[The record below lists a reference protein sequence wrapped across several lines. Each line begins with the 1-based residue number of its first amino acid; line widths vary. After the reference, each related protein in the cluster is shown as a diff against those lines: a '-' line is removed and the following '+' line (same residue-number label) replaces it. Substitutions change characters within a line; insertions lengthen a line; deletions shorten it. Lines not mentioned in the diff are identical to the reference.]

1 MQSVRKWLLTGAHS
15 KVPTQSKKYATA
27 QRIVKSFYSS
37 LHSLLS
43 SLSST
48 SNTGLLQL
56 AITESGRLIPYLVGN
71 RKVSK
76 DHVRY
81 LLNYWATS
89 PDDSVKLSAFLSLRT
104 IATAGDASLYE
115 LVVKG
120 TYLAIGQVAKNTTA
134 FTLPSITLMKNSAS
148 SLFVTNNPAISS
160 QAYQLA
166 FSYIRQLAVTLRNS
180 MKATPKSGTTAAGG
194 NKGKPG
200 SGQEPYRQVYS
211 WQFIHSI
218 DFWSLVLA
226 TACDTEKETEQGRES
241 ELRPLIYPLVQLT
254 LGVVR

>member
-1 MQSVRKWLLTGAHS
+1 MKCLFYS

-27 QRIVKSFYSS
+27 QRIVKNYFTS
-37 LHSLLS
+37 LHSLFS

-48 SNTGLLQL
+48 SNASLLQL
-56 AITESGRLIPYLVGN
+56 SITESGRLIPYLVGN
-71 RKVSK
+71 RKISK
-76 DHVRY
+76 EHIKH

-89 PDDSVKLSAFLSLRT
+89 NDDSIKLSAFLSLRT
-104 IATAGDASLYE
+104 LALAGDASIFE

-120 TYLAIGQVAKNTTA
+120 TYLAIGQVSKNTTV

-148 SLFVTNNPAISS
+148 SLFVNNNSNSTASS

-180 MKATPKSGTTAAGG
+180 MKATPKSSSAGG
-194 NKGKPG
+194 AGNNNNGAGKGKG
-200 SGQEPYRQVYS
+200 SGEQYRQVYS
-211 WQFIHSI
+211 WQFVHSI

-226 TACDTEKETEQGRES
+226 TACDTERETEQAKES

-254 LGVVR
+254 LGVIR

>member
-1 MQSVRKWLLTGAHS
+1 MASYNS

-27 QRIVKSFYSS
+27 QRIVKNYFNS
-37 LHSLLS
+37 LHALFS
-43 SLSST
+43 SLSTT
-48 SNTGLLQL
+48 SNSGLLQL

-76 DHVRY
+76 EHIRH

-89 PDDSVKLSAFLSLRT
+89 TDDSLKLSAFLSLRT
-104 IATAGDASLYE
+104 IALAGDASIFE

-148 SLFVTNNPAISS
+148 SLFVSNNTTVSN

-180 MKATPKSGTTAAGG
+180 MKATPKSNNAS
-194 NKGKPG
+194 KGKG
-200 SGQEPYRQVYS
+200 TSGAGAGEQYRQVYS
-211 WQFIHSI
+211 WQFVHSI

-226 TACDTEKETEQGRES
+226 TACDTERETEQAKES

-254 LGVVR
+254 LGVIR